1 MDIPSNNA
9 VEVKQVLLTIS
20 SNAESIG
27 SFKESRLTPVEIH
40 ERLDGGLG
48 GSRWALFGFC
58 FMEWV
63 CVIKVPMQC
72 GNGSCSLDGVR
83 DW

>member
-9 VEVKQVLLTIS
+9 VQVKQVLLTIS
-20 SNAESIG
+20 SNTESIG

-48 GSRWALFGFC
+48 GADGRYLVFVLWSGYVSLKYQCSAE
-58 FMEWV
+58 MEV
-63 CVIKVPMQC
+63 VH
-72 GNGSCSLDGVR
+72 LTE
-83 DW
+83 